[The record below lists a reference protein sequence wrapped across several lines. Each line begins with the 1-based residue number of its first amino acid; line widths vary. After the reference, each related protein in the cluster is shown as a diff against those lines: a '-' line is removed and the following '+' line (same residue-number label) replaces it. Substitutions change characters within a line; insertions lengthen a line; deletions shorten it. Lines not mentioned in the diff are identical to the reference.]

1 MLPPSDYA
9 AFKDYQLNRLPAQ
22 LAAAGQHRLLSE
34 AGLAVRPWL
43 RCQVCRSL
51 LRLARVLV
59 ATGRWLEKHSTPAA
73 LAPR

>member
-1 MLPPSDYA
+1 MLPPSDYV

-34 AGLAVRPWL
+34 AGLVGRSWL
-43 RCQVCRSL
+43 SCQVRRSL
-51 LRLARVLV
+51 LGLARVLV
-59 ATGRWLEKHSTPAA
+59 ATGRWLEKHSTPVA